1 MFDTILIC
9 LDGSELSEQSLPYAI
24 EQAVKFQSHIVLL
37 NVVENLI
44 AGTADNKITTS
55 DLDELMK
62 REREK
67 SEKYLK
73 DVSMN
78 LDKRGIHTSAVITE
92 GSAGE
97 TIVEYAKEN
106 KVDLI
111 CLATHGRS
119 GLERVVLGS
128 VAEYVIR
135 NSKKPILIINPQ

>member
-97 TIVEYAKEN
+97 AIVEYAKEN